1 MTRWTRMVSAVCL
14 ALTLSSAAAKAVE
27 KAPPV
32 KASALGVA
40 TLMGEPE
47 KHRGPV
53 LVEGVVAKVFPK
65 EQKLGVIDA
74 DEFRRCGTVTCAAE
88 ILPVKWAGALPEPK
102 SFVRIEGEIRKG
114 AAGLEFVAR
123 SVEKIQ
129 PAQAGK
135 R

>member
-1 MTRWTRMVSAVCL
+1 MTPWTRTASVVCL
-14 ALTLSSAAAKAVE
+14 ALTLSTGVAKAVE

-32 KASALGVA
+32 KVPALSVA
-40 TLMGEPE
+40 TLMREADRH
-47 KHRGPV
+47 KGPV

-65 EQKLGVIDA
+65 EQKLGVIDS

-88 ILPVKWAGALPEPK
+88 ILPVKWAGAMPEPTN
-102 SFVRIEGEIRKG
+102 FVRIEGEIRKG
-114 AAGLEFVAR
+114 AAGLELVAR

-129 PAQAGK
+129 PAQASK